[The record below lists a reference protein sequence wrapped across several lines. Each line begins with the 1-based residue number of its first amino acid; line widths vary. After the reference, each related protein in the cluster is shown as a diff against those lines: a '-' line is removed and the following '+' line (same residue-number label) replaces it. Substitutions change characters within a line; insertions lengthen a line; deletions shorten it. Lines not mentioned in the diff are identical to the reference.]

1 MVYTILSVIVGIAF
15 ACFVTVLAVGSVWLM
30 FEEDK
35 RKWEQ
40 QDLVKTHLLF

>member
-15 ACFVTVLAVGSVWLM
+15 VFFVTVLAVGSVWLM
-30 FEEDK
+30 FEEDN

-40 QDLVKTHLLF
+40 QD

>member
-15 ACFVTVLAVGSVWLM
+15 ACFVTVLAVCSVWLM

-40 QDLVKTHLLF
+40 QD